1 MLFTVLTY
9 VLADARPV
17 PVPVPVPL
25 NGRFLVRN
33 DMLHASL

>member
-17 PVPVPVPL
+17 PVPFE
-25 NGRFLVRN
+25 GCFLVRN
-33 DMLHASL
+33 DMLPAFL

>member
-9 VLADARPV
+9 VLADAR

>member
-9 VLADARPV
+9 VLADAR
-17 PVPVPVPL
+17 PVPL

>member
-1 MLFTVLTY
+1 MLFTVLTC

-17 PVPVPVPL
+17 SVPL